1 MMRMRFLLALSVAIG
16 LAACGAEEPP
26 VAELTI
32 DPPELDLGY
41 SEVRRVRLS
50 WTPLAPLAE
59 GERDG
64 VTSLDGSPRVF
75 VHLIDSPG
83 SVLRTYDHEFPAE
96 WSVGEE
102 VEYLVEIH
110 QSALGPPLKAGRY
123 GLTVGLYSIDGRRWP
138 LAVEGTE
145 VDRHE
150 YRVGSI
156 EVAPP
161 SVSPVFRFSDSW
173 RPIESGLDR
182 QVLGRRWLIDE
193 GSIWITRAKEVRAV
207 WMELL
212 VPTAEA
218 GLSRLMLDEGVAEP
232 AVSIE
237 SACGG
242 AEILLMGSGRHQ
254 VEVPVGRSE
263 DETASECEIV
273 LRPNFEL
280 IFNGSLERRSV
291 LLESLAWSANGRY

>member
-1 MMRMRFLLALSVAIG
+1 MRILLALSVAFG
-16 LAACGAEEPP
+16 LVACGTEEPP

-41 SEVRRVRLS
+41 SEVRRLRLS
-50 WTPLAPLAE
+50 WRLLAPLE
-59 GERDG
+59 GDRAGTTTLEGD
-64 VTSLDGSPRVF
+64 PRVF

-83 SVLRTYDHEFPAE
+83 DVLRTYDHQFPVA

-102 VEYLVEIH
+102 VEYFVEIH
-110 QSALGPPLKAGRY
+110 QSALGPPLKAGTY
-123 GLTVGLYSIDGRRWP
+123 GLTVGLYSIDGHRWP
-138 LAVEGTE
+138 LAVEGAE

-150 YRVGSI
+150 YRVASI
-156 EVAPP
+156 EVSPP

-182 QVLGRRWLIDE
+182 QVLGRRWLIGE

-212 VPTAEA
+212 VPTAEV
-218 GLSRLMLDEGVAEP
+218 GLSRLMLEEGANEP

-237 SACGG
+237 SACAG
-242 AEILLMGSGRHQ
+242 AELLLTGSGWHQ
-254 VEVPVGRSE
+254 VEVPVGRSD
-263 DETASECEIV
+263 DETVSECEIV

-280 IFNGSLERRSV
+280 FLNGSLERRSV
-291 LLESLAWSANGRY
+291 LLEGLAWSANGRY